1 MARAVKMTLFVLML
15 FAARSVTAQVTY
27 VVPGD
32 VLCECLNPENYL
44 LLKRRLSVG
53 NVQTTTYYANSE
65 VLISFLGNYGLSE
78 AHIFNLNYPND
89 LVVGIGDLS
98 ALLTGFN
105 VYPTFDGTLCA
116 WNVASVASHGWILN
130 GANPGD
136 EAYIHESSFDE
147 FAEFEDADLGQFGSC
162 DLNSFDLE
170 AVYQDSVVKLTF
182 AKRYTGGGA
191 PD

>member
-1 MARAVKMTLFVLML
+1 MALFVLML
-15 FAARSVTAQVTY
+15 CATRFAAAQDTY

-32 VLCECLNPENYL
+32 ALCECLDPDNYL
-44 LLKRRLSVG
+44 LLKKRLSIG
-53 NVQTTTYYANSE
+53 NIQTTMYYANIE
-65 VLISFLGNYGLSE
+65 VLISFLGYYGLSE
-78 AHIFNLNYPND
+78 PHVFNLNYPSD
-89 LVVGIGDLS
+89 LIVGVGDLS

-116 WNVASVASHGWILN
+116 WNVVSVASHGWILN

-136 EAYIHESSFDE
+136 EAYIHEYSFDE
-147 FAEFEDADLGQFGSC
+147 FDDVGTGQFGSC

-170 AVYQDSVVKLTF
+170 AVYQDSVIKSTF